1 MFTKILAL
9 ITLLCSLSC
18 PISDQSLYMRGMEIT
33 NIDYATDT
41 VTCVDGAGFEWE
53 FYGAEDYAEGD
64 IVCCLMA
71 TMGTEDTIFD
81 DQIVMVDYSGFFI
94 RK

>member
-18 PISDQSLYMRGMEIT
+18 PIQDQSLYMRGMEIT
-33 NIDYATDT
+33 NIDYVTDT
-41 VTCVDGAGFEWE
+41 VTCVDGVGFEWE